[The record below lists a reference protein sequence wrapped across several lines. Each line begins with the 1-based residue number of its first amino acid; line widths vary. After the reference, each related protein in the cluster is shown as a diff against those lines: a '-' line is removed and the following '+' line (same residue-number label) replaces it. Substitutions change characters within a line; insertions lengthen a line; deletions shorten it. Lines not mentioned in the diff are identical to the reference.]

1 MTRPIL
7 ISGPTASGKSALAL
21 ALAESLGGAVINADA
36 LQVFGVWRVL
46 TARPSAAE
54 ESRAPHALYGHVPP
68 PEGYSAGRW
77 LRELSGRLDSCAAAG
92 LTPIIVGG
100 TGLYFRALTEGLAE
114 IPEPTPE
121 LRAALEARLAAEG
134 LPALAE
140 ALGAA
145 DPATAARIDLAN
157 PRRVL
162 RAWEALESTGIGL
175 AAHHDAT
182 PPPLI
187 ARDDALALRLTPDRA
202 RLYAACDARFDLMLE
217 GGALDEAAAIA
228 ALDPPAGPQA
238 MQALGARELVAH
250 LRGEMTLDAARAR
263 ATQITRNYAKRQLTW
278 TRNQMGGW
286 RAFENGAA
294 ALAAL
299 KDDGLV

>member
-21 ALAESLGGAVINADA
+21 ALAERLGGAVINADA

-54 ESRAPHALYGHVPP
+54 EARAPHALYGHVPP
-68 PEGYSAGRW
+68 YDGYSAGRW
-77 LRELSGRLDSCAAAG
+77 LRELAAELDRCAASG

-100 TGLYFRALTEGLAE
+100 TGLYFRALTKGLAE

-121 LRAALEARLAAEG
+121 LRAALEARLAADG
-134 LPALAE
+134 LPTLAA

-162 RAWEALESTGIGL
+162 RAWEALEGTGIGL
-175 AAHHDAT
+175 SAHHAAT

-187 ARDDALALRLTPDRA
+187 ARTDALALRLTPDRA
-202 RLYAACDARFDLMLE
+202 RLYAACDARFDLMLA
-217 GGALDEAAAIA
+217 GGALDEAATIA
-228 ALDPPAGPQA
+228 ALEPPAGPQA

-250 LRGEMTLDAARAR
+250 LRGEMSMDEARAR

-278 TRNQMGGW
+278 TRNQMDGW
-286 RAFENGAA
+286 RAFENGAE
-294 ALAAL
+294 ALGAL
-299 KDDGLV
+299 TIDGLA